1 MNEEKEEKKEDSSSY
16 VFVGCILIGVALGM
30 YLGNVG
36 MGSVLGVG
44 VGFLAKYFV
53 TPKK

>member
-1 MNEEKEEKKEDSSSY
+1 MSEEKKDNSNY

-30 YLGNVG
+30 FLGKVA

-44 VGFLAKYFV
+44 VGFLAKYFMA
-53 TPKK
+53 PKNNN